1 MVQLLL
7 QGDLNGAVNGALG
20 LLNPIFPNAT
30 TADYCD
36 LIAWMMASGLPSD
49 LGALQNGQM
58 PGDLVPWLSEIF
70 LIRNRIMVV
79 RERMSATIIF
89 SIISLINAGIV
100 VHRSLPEPLS
110 GILVTILRPS
120 IRFIRV
126 IIWLFFSIRSTFW
139 GSSERFGRYAC
150 RILSY
155 K

>member
-1 MVQLLL
+1 MVQPLL

-58 PGDLVPWLSEIF
+58 PGDLVLWLSDILNPEQNNGSTRTDECNDYF
-70 LIRNRIMVV
+70 LDYQFNKRW
-79 RERMSATIIF
+79 
-89 SIISLINAGIV
+89 

-126 IIWLFFSIRSTFW
+126 IIWLFFFNTINVL
-139 GSSERFGRYAC
+139 G
-150 RILSY
+150 IV
-155 K
+155 